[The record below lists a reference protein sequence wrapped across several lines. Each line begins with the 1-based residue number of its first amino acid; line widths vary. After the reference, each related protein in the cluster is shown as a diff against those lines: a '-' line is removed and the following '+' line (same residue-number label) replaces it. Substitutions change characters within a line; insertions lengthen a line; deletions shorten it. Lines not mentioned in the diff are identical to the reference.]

1 MKFIN
6 ILVAYF
12 FYFTAPKKL
21 ILNSLNGTL
30 LQLGVRLPSEICI
43 EISDNIYYMYKKNKQ
58 MDRKIKKG
66 GVTANMDYM
75 WCMIQS
81 EAFYIRDLLEP
92 SFIRVI
98 NDGHEKTIAIL
109 KKYNIEPPNLRE

>member
-12 FYFTAPKKL
+12 YYFVAPKKL
-21 ILNSLNGTL
+21 ILKSLHGTL
-30 LQLGVRLPSEICI
+30 LQLGVRLPFEICI
-43 EISDNIYYMYKKNKQ
+43 EISGNIYDMYEKNK
-58 MDRKIKKG
+58 DTNRRLKRG
-66 GVTANMDYM
+66 GIAANMDFM
-75 WCMIQS
+75 WCMIQN

-92 SFIRVI
+92 SFIQVV

-109 KKYNIEPPNLRE
+109 KKYNVKPPNLRD